1 MATNNWATLQPN
13 QKESLKNMGDWI
25 DLEGNTHT
33 GINSA
38 EDFFKYIQKQQSDI
52 NLEGTKPSSKP
63 STQYNVVSSGAK
75 VYTSDGLNTVAISK
89 TNRIGYKEIPLLI
102 NDAGEE
108 ITGAALDVIPV
119 SYQTKD
125 DFIGLNVKTST
136 QDQSAEYQL
145 IDNEMSQLENRYN
158 SATTKLQKLGWKKGN
173 KVSDFDNQTLQKS
186 NAGYSL
192 TDNAELESHIALME
206 TFENDF
212 KELNSKRESL
222 RGAYTTTAFIPLYSI
237 KDNKYLDSHTIFD
250 DTYTN
255 RAIDLLKNYQ
265 TENQDTEWDANDY

>member
-1 MATNNWATLQPN
+1 IDKTS
-13 QKESLKNMGDWI
+13 SLG
-25 DLEGNTHT
+25 
-33 GINSA
+33 
-38 EDFFKYIQKQQSDI
+38 FK
-52 NLEGTKPSSKP
+52 T
-63 STQYNVVSSGAK
+63 
-75 VYTSDGLNTVAISK
+75 
-89 TNRIGYKEIPLLI
+89 IPLLI
-102 NDAGEE
+102 NNAGEE
-108 ITGAALDVIPV
+108 ITGASLSVIPV

-136 QDQSAEYQL
+136 QDQSSEYKL
-145 IDNEMSQLENRYN
+145 IDNEMSQLKNKYN
-158 SATTKLQKLGWKKGN
+158 AANTQLQELGWTKGKKA
-173 KVSDFDNQTLQKS
+173 SDFGTLQKS
-186 NAGYSL
+186 NAGYDL
-192 TDNAELESHIALME
+192 VDDAELESHIALME

-265 TENQDTEWDANDY
+265 TETQEIED